1 MTVETALKAF
11 AGTVP
16 PAVILAA
23 GEGHRLNGVNGGIP
37 KPLTPVLGLTLL
49 ERAILS
55 CKEVG
60 VLEFYVVVGYHAH
73 IIIPYL
79 SALEQKLSVLIKP
92 VENPNW
98 REGNGSSALSAAPY
112 INRPFFLLMCDHL
125 FDPAI
130 LRLLLAAGKNTS
142 DCL

>member
-1 MTVETALKAF
+1 MHMTVETAVQSF
-11 AGTVP
+11 ASTAP

-23 GEGHRLNGVNGGIP
+23 GEGHRLNGVNGGTP

-60 VLEFYVVVGYHAH
+60 VLEFYVVIGYHADKM
-73 IIIPYL
+73 IPYL
-79 SALEQKLSVLIKP
+79 STLEQRFSVLIQP

-98 REGNGSSALSAAPY
+98 REGNGSSTLSAAPY
-112 INRPFFLLMCDHL
+112 VSRSFFLLMCDHL
-125 FDPAI
+125 FDP
-130 LRLLLAAGKNTS
+130 KYN
-142 DCL
+142 